1 MVRKTR
7 DPISILLTVFVLA
20 VATTAATASL
30 I

>member
-1 MVRKTR
+1 MVRKTH